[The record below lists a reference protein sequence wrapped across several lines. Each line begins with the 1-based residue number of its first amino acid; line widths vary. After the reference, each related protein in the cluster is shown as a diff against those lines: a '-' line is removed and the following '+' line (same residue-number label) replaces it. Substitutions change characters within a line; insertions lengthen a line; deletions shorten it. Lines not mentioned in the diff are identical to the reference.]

1 MHKAIALGELADEGW
16 KNYCKIMTMKILITS
31 GGTKI
36 PIDRVR
42 SITNM
47 SRGTFGSRIADAFF
61 HKGLEAFRSEDKENV
76 VEKITFF
83 TAKNGKLPTA
93 QSLNDETYEDG
104 YRPLDIISYSTFD
117 DYKSGIEDLLKKE
130 TYDIIVVAAAV
141 SDYGVANY
149 YDGKYRSR
157 EDDMCIKLVKL
168 PKVLPIMRKLA
179 PESVICGFKLLVDST
194 DGELLDAMKNQIAES
209 DVDLVIGND
218 LRDIKANDHKL
229 TIISKSNSTPRTYT
243 LPAPSKRFPSIVY
256 PLAKSVV
263 DECFDAYRVKA
274 KAKTEKDIQR

>member
-1 MHKAIALGELADEGW
+1 
-16 KNYCKIMTMKILITS
+16 MKILITS

-61 HKGLEAFRSEDKENV
+61 DEGLEAFRTGNEHGNPI
-76 VEKITFF
+76 EKITFF

-104 YRPLDIISYSTFD
+104 YRPIDIIGYSTFD
-117 DYKSGIEDLLKKE
+117 EYKSGIEELLKKE

-149 YDGKYRSR
+149 YNGKYRSR

-179 PESVICGFKLLVDST
+179 PNATICGFKLLVDST
-194 DGELLDAMKNQIAES
+194 EDELIDAMKKQIDES
-209 DVDLVIGND
+209 NVDLVIGND
-218 LRDIKANDHKL
+218 LRDIKNNNHQL
-229 TIISKSNSTPRTYT
+229 LVISKHDVNPRKYKKGDNERPF
-243 LPAPSKRFPSIVY
+243 LVY
-256 PLAKSVV
+256 PLAKNVV
-263 DECFDAYRVKA
+263 DECFKEHELRV
-274 KAKTEKDIQR
+274 

>member
-1 MHKAIALGELADEGW
+1 
-16 KNYCKIMTMKILITS
+16 MKILITS
-31 GGTKI
+31 GGTKV

-61 HKGLEAFRSEDKENV
+61 DEGLEAFRTGNEHGNPI
-76 VEKITFF
+76 EKITFF
-83 TAKNGKLPTA
+83 MAKGSRKPKL

-104 YRPLDIISYSTFD
+104 YRPIEYLKYSTFD

-149 YDGKYRSR
+149 YNGKYRSR

-168 PKVLPIMRKLA
+168 PKILPIMRKLA
-179 PESVICGFKLLVDST
+179 PNATICGFKLLVDST
-194 DGELLDAMKNQIAES
+194 EEELLNAMKKQIAES

-218 LRDIKANDHKL
+218 LRDIKNDNHQL
-229 TIISKSNSTPRTYT
+229 LVISKHDANPRKYKKEEQNNVRPF
-243 LPAPSKRFPSIVY
+243 LVY
-256 PLAKSVV
+256 PLAKNVV
-263 DECFDAYRVKA
+263 DECLKERAA
-274 KAKTEKDIQR
+274 K

>member
-1 MHKAIALGELADEGW
+1 
-16 KNYCKIMTMKILITS
+16 MKILITS

-61 HKGLEAFRSEDKENV
+61 DEGLEAFRVGNEHGNP

-83 TAKNGKLPTA
+83 MAKGSRKPTL

-104 YRPLDIISYSTFD
+104 YRPIEYVEYSTFD
-117 DYKSGIEDLLKKE
+117 DYKSGIEELLKKE
-130 TYDIIVVAAAV
+130 TYDVIVVAAAV

-157 EDDMCIKLVKL
+157 EDDMCIRLVKL

-179 PESVICGFKLLVDST
+179 PDAVICGFKLLVDST
-194 DGELLDAMKNQIAES
+194 EDELLDAMRRQISES
-209 DVDLVIGND
+209 DVDLVVGND
-218 LRDIKANDHKL
+218 LRDIKNDDHRLLVISRHDAN
-229 TIISKSNSTPRTYT
+229 PRKYKKEKQDAVR
-243 LPAPSKRFPSIVY
+243 PFIVY
-256 PLAKSVV
+256 PLAKNVAK
-263 DECFDAYRVKA
+263 ECLAELEYRRGNGK
-274 KAKTEKDIQR
+274 

>member
-1 MHKAIALGELADEGW
+1 
-16 KNYCKIMTMKILITS
+16 MKILITS
-31 GGTKI
+31 GGTKV

-61 HKGLEAFRSEDKENV
+61 NYGLKAFRTKNEYGTPI
-76 VEKITFF
+76 EKITFF
-83 TAKNGKLPTA
+83 MAKGSRKPTF

-104 YRPLDIISYSTFD
+104 YRPIEYVEYSTFD
-117 DYKSGIEDLLKKE
+117 DYKSGIEELLRKE
-130 TYDIIVVAAAV
+130 TYDVIVVAAAV

-149 YDGKYRSR
+149 YNGKYRSR

-168 PKVLPIMRKLA
+168 PKILPIMRKLA

-194 DGELLDAMKNQIAES
+194 DDELLDAMKKQIAES

-218 LRDIKANDHKL
+218 LRDIKNDDHKL
-229 TIISKSNSTPRTYT
+229 TVMSKHNTMPREYS
-243 LPAPSKRFPSIVY
+243 LPPLEERKHFVVY
-256 PLAKSVV
+256 SLAKAVV
-263 DECFDAYRVKA
+263 DECFK
-274 KAKTEKDIQR
+274 E

>member
-1 MHKAIALGELADEGW
+1 
-16 KNYCKIMTMKILITS
+16 MKILITS

-61 HKGLEAFRSEDKENV
+61 VKGLDAFRSDGHELV
-76 VEKITFF
+76 AVEKITFF
-83 TAKNGKLPTA
+83 MAKGSRKPML

-104 YRPLDIISYSTFD
+104 YKPIEYAEYSTFD

-149 YDGKYRSR
+149 YNGKYRSR
-157 EDDMCIKLVKL
+157 EDDMVIRLVKL

-179 PESVICGFKLLVDST
+179 PDAVICGFKLLVDST
-194 DGELLDAMKNQIAES
+194 EDELLDAMKRQIAEFN
-209 DVDLVIGND
+209 VDLVIGND
-218 LRDIKANDHKL
+218 LRDIKNDDHQL
-229 TIISKSNSTPRTYT
+229 LVMSKHDTNPRKYKKDNGNAQQSRTYP
-243 LPAPSKRFPSIVY
+243 PAK
-256 PLAKSVV
+256 AVV
-263 DECFDAYRVKA
+263 DECFKEYNA
-274 KAKTEKDIQR
+274 KHAM